1 MPRTA
6 DTKQCL
12 TWAARFGPPN
22 EPDIGCET
30 RELRLEKITDTD
42 INQFQLARSSYKES
56 VVAPLPLSCGQ
67 LVVADGESPL
77 DAPFA

>member
-6 DTKQCL
+6 DTKRCL

-42 INQFQLARSSYKES
+42 INFSSPEVLTKKVLWLHY
-56 VVAPLPLSCGQ
+56 P
-67 LVVADGESPL
+67 LVVDNLWLAC
-77 DAPFA
+77 